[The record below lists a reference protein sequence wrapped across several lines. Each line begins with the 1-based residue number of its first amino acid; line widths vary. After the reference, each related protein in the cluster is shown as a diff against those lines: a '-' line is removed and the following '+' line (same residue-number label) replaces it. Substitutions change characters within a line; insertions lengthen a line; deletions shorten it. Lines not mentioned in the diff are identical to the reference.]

1 MKKEADMMREL
12 TLGAKT
18 ENLEQVLNFVNG
30 LLEENNCP
38 VNLVF
43 ELDIAVEELFVNIAH
58 YAYTPGVGEAT
69 IQVSFEGESVVITFI
84 DGGIP
89 YNPWAKKDPDIT
101 LSLEER
107 KIGGLGIYMVK
118 NSMDEV
124 GYVYKDGKNIVTIK
138 KNLSDENITE

>member
-1 MKKEADMMREL
+1 MKEL
-12 TLGAKT
+12 TVLAKT
-18 ENLEQVLNFVNG
+18 ENLEQVLEFVNG
-30 LLEENNCP
+30 LLEEKNSP

-58 YAYTPGVGEAT
+58 YAYTPEIGEAT
-69 IQVSFEGESVVITFI
+69 IQVLFEEDDVVITFI
-84 DGGIP
+84 DRGIP

-107 KIGGLGIYMVK
+107 QIGGLGIYMVK

-124 GYVYKDGKNIVTIK
+124 DYIYKDGKNIVTIK
-138 KNLSDENITE
+138 KNLIKNEQVKGE

>member
-1 MKKEADMMREL
+1 MREL

-18 ENLEQVLNFVNG
+18 ENLEQVLDFVNG
-30 LLEENNCP
+30 LLKEKKCP
-38 VNLVF
+38 MNLVF

-58 YAYTPGVGEAT
+58 YAYTPGEGKAT
-69 IQVSFEGESVVITFI
+69 IQVSFEEEKVTITFI

-89 YNPWAKKDPDIT
+89 YNPWVKKDPDIT

-107 KIGGLGIYMVK
+107 QIGGLGIYMVK

-124 GYVYKDGKNIVTIK
+124 DYVYKEGKNVVTIK
-138 KNLSDENITE
+138 KKISEDNIAE

>member
-1 MKKEADMMREL
+1 MMREL

-18 ENLEQVLNFVNG
+18 ENLNQVLDFVNG
-30 LLEENNCP
+30 LLEEKNCP
-38 VNLVF
+38 MDLMF

-58 YAYTPGVGEAT
+58 YAYAPDVGEAT
-69 IQVSFEGESVVITFI
+69 IQVSFEGKKVIITFM
-84 DGGIP
+84 DSGIT

-107 KIGGLGIYMVK
+107 QIGGLGIYMVK

-124 GYVYKDGKNIVTIK
+124 DYVYKDGKNIVTIK
-138 KNLSDENITE
+138 KNFSDKIN

>member
-1 MKKEADMMREL
+1 MKEL
-12 TLGAKT
+12 TLEANT
-18 ENLEQVLNFVNG
+18 ENLEQVLDFVNG
-30 LLEENNCP
+30 LLEEKKCP
-38 VNLVF
+38 MNLVF

-58 YAYTPGVGEAT
+58 YAYTPRVGEAT
-69 IQVSFEGESVVITFI
+69 IQVSFEEKKAVITLI

-107 KIGGLGIYMVK
+107 QIGGLGIYMVK

-124 GYVYKDGKNIVTIK
+124 DYSYEDGKNIVTIK
-138 KNLSDENITE
+138 KNL